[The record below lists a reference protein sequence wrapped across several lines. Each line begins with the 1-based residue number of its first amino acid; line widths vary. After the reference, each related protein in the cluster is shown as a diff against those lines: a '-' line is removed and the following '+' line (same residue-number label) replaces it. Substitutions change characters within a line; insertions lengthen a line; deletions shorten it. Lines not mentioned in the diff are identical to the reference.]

1 MMQADAFSLQPL
13 SRILTFNGFGAT
25 KVDCLNESARTRK
38 IKKHY
43 FFQSSVYRICL
54 SCQTSCCMHFDV
66 KNKNIIY

>member
-25 KVDCLNESARTRK
+25 TVDCLNESARTRK

-43 FFQSSVYRICL
+43 FFKVVFTEFTSV
-54 SCQTSCCMHFDV
+54 V
-66 KNKNIIY
+66 KLRAVCTLT